1 MKIKVNDIKELFS
14 NYKLVDDGE
23 TLTPE
28 MVDKKELIYACL
40 SPGKFIVQD
49 EADRQ
54 IFTFIHRDRRANIW
68 EIDSATD
75 NVDILDA
82 DATGDDEDSIGID
95 GCTPL
100 GEQLEDEDDEELA
113 TYDDLSLVMDNVLK
127 DVKMYQNAL
136 KRKEIKGSAK
146 KYQNESMQLDEAL
159 DTLSN
164 AGYTVTKKNKYN
176 YYPKNTGMSTKQ
188 CMKYVLE
195 KHKKVFDYLKD
206 K

>member
-1 MKIKVNDIKELFS
+1 MKIKTKDILEFIS
-14 NYKLVDDGE
+14 NYEVVDEGKRI
-23 TLTPE
+23 
-28 MVDKKELIYACL
+28 VKKDLDEQGLIYCCL
-40 SPGKFIVQD
+40 PKGEFVVD
-49 EADRQ
+49 EEPDRS
-54 IFTFIHRDRRANIW
+54 IFTFKFLKKDIW
-68 EIDSATD
+68 DIEMVTD
-75 NVDILDA
+75 KVDILDP
-82 DATGDDEDSIGID
+82 DYSGEDGDKIGIY
-95 GCTPL
+95 GTTRL
-100 GEQLEDEDDEELA
+100 GEQLEDIDAEELA
-113 TYDDLSLVMDNVLK
+113 TYDDLSLVMDNILK

-146 KYQNESMQLDEAL
+146 KYQNESMKLDEAL

-176 YYPKNTGMSTKQ
+176 FYPKDTGLSTKR